1 MSGESFTVMRLLRI
15 LGVEEEEPAEE
26 DAIEEKARAEAMA
39 VVRAKDVM
47 VGGEKRHAAAAEEEG
62 IE

>member
-1 MSGESFTVMRLLRI
+1 
-15 LGVEEEEPAEE
+15 VEEEEPAEE
-26 DAIEEKARAEAMA
+26 DAIEERARAEAMA

-47 VGGEKRHAAAAEEEG
+47 VGEEERHAAAAEEEG